1 MKRIIALIIVFFS
14 IIIYQGSAQKFTKL
28 AEIPINTT
36 ELEKTLQ
43 YVSTQLIFQSRQQ
56 TDFHYTYDLGEILKP
71 VLDTIKTKDKSKIV
85 FVFENQLGQS
95 VMANY
100 SEIDNLLTNMPA
112 VLMYGKKVKKAGDS
126 LLLGDDKDG
135 NVDLTQLEE
144 QFAQYSTKKRLHLQI
159 RNISVAERARILSDA
174 TIIFPKDLRTD
185 RWISGV
191 DKITIYK
198 YTSDRVEKEVP
209 NTGQSDEVEQDNQKV
224 RPERPAKPER
234 QPRPERPAKPDR
246 PQKK

>member
-1 MKRIIALIIVFFS
+1 MKRIIALIIVLFS
-14 IIIYQGSAQKFTKL
+14 IIIYSGSAQSFVKI

-56 TDFHYTYDLGEILKP
+56 TDFHYTYEINEILKP
-71 VLDTIKTKDKSKIV
+71 VIDTIKTKDKPRLV

-100 SEIDNLLTNMPA
+100 SEIENLLTNLPA
-112 VLMYGKKVKKAGDS
+112 VLMYGKKVQKVGDS
-126 LLLGDDKDG
+126 LLLGDGKDS

-144 QFAQYSTKKRLHLQI
+144 QFAQFGTKKRLHLQI
-159 RNISVAERARILSDA
+159 KNISVAEKARILSDA
-174 TIIFPKDLRTD
+174 TVIFPKDLRTD

-198 YTSDRVEKEVP
+198 YSSDRVEKEVP
-209 NTGQSDEVEQDNQKV
+209 NTGETEGVEQNNRQIK
-224 RPERPAKPER
+224 PEKPTKPER
-234 QPRPERPAKPDR
+234 PDR
-246 PQKK
+246 PQRPQKK